1 MNILTCVLPQSD
13 GQAESQYAAARKA
26 TQDRF
31 GFYQVT
37 STYSFW
43 FLYHLFSWIFFLV
56 SANFHDQF
64 SLSQGSNPKWT
75 YAFSTIGG
83 TSRWQGLLR

>member
-37 STYSFW
+37 ST
-43 FLYHLFSWIFFLV
+43 WIFFLV
-56 SANFHDQF
+56 LIPFIFLDILFGVGEF
-64 SLSQGSNPKWT
+64 S
-75 YAFSTIGG
+75 
-83 TSRWQGLLR
+83 